1 MVMWDNTGTMHR
13 VRPYPADS
21 GRLLH
26 RFTLNGEEPIRAA
39 A

>member
-1 MVMWDNTGTMHR
+1 